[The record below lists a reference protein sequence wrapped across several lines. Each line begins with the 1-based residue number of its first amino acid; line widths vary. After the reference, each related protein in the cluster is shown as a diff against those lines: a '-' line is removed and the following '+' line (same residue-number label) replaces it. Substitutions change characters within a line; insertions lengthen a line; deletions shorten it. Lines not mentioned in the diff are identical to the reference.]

1 MQARL
6 GCLDQSRAFGCW
18 TVSPKSRN
26 HSSLSRS
33 SELPVS
39 IKRQRLSTRW
49 LRLGYPVEGMAAR
62 TEFAHDGAIENGP
75 QLPDGNGREQCH
87 KPGCAG
93 KCAGIGFFLA
103 SRVTNFAAKALTC
116 SNTSRSTATPNRL
129 KGIGGLAGAPFWP
142 AGGASG
148 VGSGKRV
155 STSLPKYTSLDAK
168 MDANCAESK
177 VGILQANRE
186 IIGFV

>member
-1 MQARL
+1 M
-6 GCLDQSRAFGCW
+6 
-18 TVSPKSRN
+18 
-26 HSSLSRS
+26 
-33 SELPVS
+33 
-39 IKRQRLSTRW
+39 
-49 LRLGYPVEGMAAR
+49 
-62 TEFAHDGAIENGP
+62 AIENGP

-103 SRVTNFAAKALTC
+103 SRLTNFAAKALRC
-116 SNTSRSTATPNRL
+116 SNTARSTSTPESAQGNR
-129 KGIGGLAGAPFWP
+129 GPRWRTVLACGWC
-142 AGGASG
+142 SG

-177 VGILQANRE
+177 VGILQVNRE